1 MSGMPGRAQQTYTID
16 RHQMNI
22 EMDVDAQEM
31 DIDGH

>member
-1 MSGMPGRAQQTYTID
+1 MPGMPGRAKQTHTID

-31 DIDGH
+31 GIDGH